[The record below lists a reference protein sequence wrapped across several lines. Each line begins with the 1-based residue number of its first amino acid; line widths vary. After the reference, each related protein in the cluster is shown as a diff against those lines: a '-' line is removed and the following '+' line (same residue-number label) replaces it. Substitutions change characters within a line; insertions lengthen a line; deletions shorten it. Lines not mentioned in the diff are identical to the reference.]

1 MFHQNSQYARSYRE
15 NECFFLNRS
24 KCSTL
29 IFGGEKAEIGEFPWQ
44 ISQRRGTVGSPG
56 SHMCG
61 GSIGSEKY
69 IITAAHCKY
78 NPNLIIIAY
87 G

>member
-1 MFHQNSQYARSYRE
+1 MKFTPLISLVAAAPTFEE
-15 NECFFLNRS
+15 NPLPAPV
-24 KCSTL
+24 
-29 IFGGEKAEIGEFPWQ
+29 IIGGEKAEISVFPWQ